1 MDKTGIILILCIF
14 SLKIKNFMKN
24 ILVTFEVDSRNLG
37 YTTELVNQF
46 SSTVKEQHPG
56 MTIFK
61 SMTSA
66 VKPNKFFL
74 FLSFAS
80 DEDYDIYKK
89 HDKTKKFTVKLHAL
103 SKELPVFTELNEV
116 E

>member
-1 MDKTGIILILCIF
+1 
-14 SLKIKNFMKN
+14 MKN
-24 ILVTFEVDSRNLG
+24 ILVTFEIDPRNLL
-37 YTTELVNQF
+37 YTSELITQF
-46 SSTVKEQHPG
+46 SATVKDQHPG
-56 MTIFK
+56 LTIFK

-66 VKPNKFFL
+66 AKPHKFFL

-80 DEDYDIYKK
+80 DEDYDLYKK

>member
-1 MDKTGIILILCIF
+1 
-14 SLKIKNFMKN
+14 MKN

-46 SSTVKEQHPG
+46 SSTVREQHPG

-66 VKPNKFFL
+66 AKPNKFFL

-80 DEDYDIYKK
+80 DVDYDIYKK

>member
-1 MDKTGIILILCIF
+1 
-14 SLKIKNFMKN
+14 MKN
-24 ILVTFEVDSRNLG
+24 ILVTFEVDPRNTL
-37 YTTELVNQF
+37 YTSELITRF
-46 SSTVKEQHPG
+46 SETVKDQHPG
-56 MTIFK
+56 LTIFK

-74 FLSFAS
+74 FLSFDS
-80 DEDYDIYKK
+80 DEDYDIYKR

-103 SKELPVFTELNEV
+103 SKELPVFTELNEL